1 MAYKFQFG
9 SAIMSGALTQEG
21 DLNILDDE
29 GAGGA
34 LKIGGTQ
41 VISALRAVSG
51 STLDGQIINPGTA
64 MANVDTAD
72 IAEGTN
78 LYYTDARARASVSVT
93 DAGGDGSLYP
103 ARRWALGRY
112 LVGCRTFVWG

>member
-51 STLDGQIINPGTA
+51 STLDGQIINPATA
-64 MANVDTAD
+64 MVNVDTAD
-72 IAEGTN
+72 IAEGTR
-78 LYYTDARARASVSVT
+78 LYYTDARARASAPAAGRRAGPDS
-93 DAGGDGSLYP
+93 DAAAVGR
-103 ARRWALGRY
+103 ARRDGAEH
-112 LVGCRTFVWG
+112 